1 MTVRLIVD
9 PALRSRFPGLAALL
23 FAIEGVHVE
32 KSDAELER
40 FKAESVQRFR
50 SSYSLET
57 LKDVP
62 ALRAYRDFFWRVGI
76 DPTKIRP
83 ASEALLRRVLQGKDL
98 PRINTL
104 VDSYNIASMETHVPL
119 AVFDAARV
127 KGDMVMRMA
136 VAGEK
141 FKGIGM
147 TEEDTLSGSE
157 VVVQD
162 DRALIAVYPYRDADS
177 SKVAT
182 ETKDVLIMVC
192 GVPGI
197 ELARLNEARKLSA
210 QYVTRFCGGRTVAGP
225 SLSDS

>member
-1 MTVRLIVD
+1 VRLVID
-9 PALRSRFPGLAALL
+9 RGLHSEFPGLAALL
-23 FAIEGVHVE
+23 FAINEVHVE
-32 KSDAELER
+32 KSSDDLEK
-40 FKAESVQRFR
+40 FKAESCRKFR

-76 DPTKIRP
+76 DPTKTRP

-119 AVFDAARV
+119 AVFDSAKV
-127 KGDMVMRMA
+127 EGDMVMRMA

-141 FKGIGM
+141 FHGIGM
-147 TEEDTLSGSE
+147 TAEETLTGKE

-162 DRALIAVYPYRDADS
+162 DRMLIAVYPYRDADF
-177 SKVAT
+177 SKVMT
-182 ETKDVLIMVC
+182 ETRDVSIMVC

-197 ELARLNEARKLSA
+197 DLSRLDEAKRLSA
-210 QYVTRFCGGRTVAGP
+210 EYITRFCGGKV
-225 SLSDS
+225 SEI